1 MALAAKAF
9 GKNAGSITYR
19 ANKRKPLSSVFIGRL
34 IIKCENAQSVLQSKE
49 LKQAVISQNLAYL
62 MRIGLIIIKITYYL
76 LYIYYNSLTSKKEKF
91 NLRINH

>member
-1 MALAAKAF
+1 MALAVKAF

-34 IIKCENAQSVLQSKE
+34 IVKTPKAFLRSKE
-49 LKQAVISQNLAYL
+49 LKQAIISQNLAYL
-62 MRIGLIIIKITYYL
+62 MRIELIIIKITYYL
-76 LYIYYNSLTSKKEKF
+76 LYIYYNSLAFKKEKF